1 MEILVSVT
9 ANSKKPEVLRLED
22 GSYKV
27 KVNAKPIN
35 GEANLRLIAILADY
49 FGVPKSSI
57 RIEKGI
63 SSKKKTI
70 SINPQ

>member
-1 MEILVSVT
+1 MKISVSVT
-9 ANSKKPEVLRLED
+9 ANSKKPEVLKLDD

-35 GEANLRLIAILADY
+35 GEANLRLVSILADY